1 MDGRSGYGAQILVVR
16 EEVNFV
22 PDMTTA
28 PTKIEQ
34 GRETAVLVSSIPGHI
49 VEGIETRVCAIE
61 CEA

>member
-28 PTKIEQ
+28 PTKI
-34 GRETAVLVSSIPGHI
+34 
-49 VEGIETRVCAIE
+49 
-61 CEA
+61 